1 MFLSNNNNTSQ
12 QTTPCRPNMIIA
24 KHHYAFD
31 AVKLLDGCIEKLQQT
46 IDRDVHCQHIALYDM
61 KRVLLCTERLLHDHL
76 LHVLEAELVDLPGY
90 GIRNNE
96 IQTLAGTVATLQSVN
111 QAKKRLKDVNT
122 RLHHF
127 RNPQESPQHKPQH
140 QMMYFPPRS
149 ATDTLLFRLIVALQ
163 LCVVRIDDAHL
174 VLTGKRLGQSSNTPG
189 IMAWTIMV
197 TTGCVAGTGVF
208 VISLGKESRMR
219 ASRMLQPILS
229 GLIRPL
235 RTGPMTS
242 RTDSNNHSLTVLK
255 LGVAA
260 IAARWVSNQW
270 STLWMTDK
278 IVKSTT
284 AIEEWQQQW
293 QSVLATHE
301 GKVKEAAGSQSPK
314 QPTELLDAKSRRL
327 IEFAMKESTKV
338 RLRCKIERTLKQDVP

>member
-1 MFLSNNNNTSQ
+1 MFLSNNNTSQ

-24 KHHYAFD
+24 AHHYAFD

-46 IDRDVHCQHIALYDM
+46 IDRDVNCQHIALYDM
-61 KRVLLCTERLLHDHL
+61 KRALLCTERLLHDHL
-76 LHVLEAELVDLPGY
+76 LHVLEVEVVGLPGY
-90 GIRNNE
+90 GIQNNE
-96 IQTLAGTVATLQSVN
+96 IQTLAGTVAALQSVN
-111 QAKKRLKDVNT
+111 KAKKRLKDVNN

-127 RNPQESPQHKPQH
+127 RNPQESPQHKPQ

-174 VLTGKRLGQSSNTPG
+174 VLTGKRIGQSSNTPG
-189 IMAWTIMV
+189 IMAWTMMV
-197 TTGCVAGTGVF
+197 TAGCVAGIGVV
-208 VISLGKESRMR
+208 VISLGRESRMR
-219 ASRMLQPILS
+219 ATRMLQPVLS

-235 RTGPMTS
+235 RTGAVGS
-242 RTDSNNHSLTVLK
+242 RKDFNDHSLTALK

-270 STLWMTDK
+270 SVLWMTDK

-301 GKVKEAAGSQSPK
+301 GKVKEVVGSQSPK

-338 RLRCKIERTLKQDVP
+338 R